1 MDGWEGLMAT
11 PIHELG
17 SLGLRKDRLIVGCYS
32 VIVPAQKSGW
42 ARASTTGRNGG
53 PGTTRILCR
62 ARHRHDGHRAR
73 LCSSRAFPCRAW
85 AGPSCLG

>member
-32 VIVPAQKSGW
+32 VIVPAQKSG
-42 ARASTTGRNGG
+42 
-53 PGTTRILCR
+53 
-62 ARHRHDGHRAR
+62 
-73 LCSSRAFPCRAW
+73 
-85 AGPSCLG
+85 